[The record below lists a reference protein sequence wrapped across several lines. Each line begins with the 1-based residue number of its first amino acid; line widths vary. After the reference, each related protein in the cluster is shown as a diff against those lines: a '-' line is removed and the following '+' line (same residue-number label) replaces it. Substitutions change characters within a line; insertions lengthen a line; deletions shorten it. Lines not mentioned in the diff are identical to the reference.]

1 MSQLWVEIE
10 QLVFDGVTLD
20 PAKGRR
26 VATLTE
32 ATLERLLRE
41 RGISAAMRGD
51 GGSADLEQRNRRAE
65 MQSPPAAD
73 EARWADA
80 LAKVLY
86 RTIDRSV

>member
-1 MSQLWVEIE
+1 MSRLWVEIE
-10 QLVFDGVTLD
+10 QLVFDGVALD

-26 VATLTE
+26 VAALTE
-32 ATLERLLRE
+32 AALERLLRE
-41 RGISAAMRGD
+41 RGTSATMRGD
-51 GGSADLEQRNRRAE
+51 GASLELEQRDHRAE
-65 MQSPPAAD
+65 MESPPAAD

>member
-20 PAKGRR
+20 PAKVRR
-26 VATLTE
+26 VAALTE
-32 ATLERLLRE
+32 AALERLLRE
-41 RGISAAMRGD
+41 RGISAAMQGD
-51 GGSADLEQRNRRAE
+51 GARLELDQRNSRTE

-80 LAKVLY
+80 LAKALY
-86 RTIDRSV
+86 RTIDRSA

>member
-20 PAKGRR
+20 PVKGRR
-26 VATLTE
+26 VAALTE
-32 ATLERLLRE
+32 AALERLLRE
-41 RGISAAMRGD
+41 RGISAAMRGH
-51 GGSADLEQRNRRAE
+51 GGRLELGQRNRRAE
-65 MQSPPAAD
+65 MQLPPAAD

-86 RTIDRSV
+86 LTIDRSA

>member
-26 VATLTE
+26 VAALTE
-32 ATLERLLRE
+32 AALEQLLRE
-41 RGISAAMRGD
+41 RGVSTAIRGN
-51 GGSADLEQRNRRAE
+51 GASVDLEQRNRRVE
-65 MQSPPAAD
+65 MQSTSAAD
-73 EARWADA
+73 EARWAEG